1 MKKILINSI
10 LQLICVVCALNLSSC
25 QELNIDSQADFPI
38 KLETDAQPQYNVL
51 ATSPRTIVFNISS
64 NTPWKITSDK
74 EWCTPTPALS
84 STSSLISEVSLN
96 IMDNPYEESRTAT
109 LTITGDAY
117 EPETVITVVQDAKSK
132 LTVQWID
139 EKMSSG
145 ESSASF
151 KITSNKAWT
160 AISSSMWLTLDK
172 EFGESSTEPV
182 TVTATATANPGKERT
197 AKVII
202 SNGLEEQTYEVTQ
215 KGYILEFA
223 ELDVM
228 ENPFEFTG
236 NGTGTGIQ
244 PQNQKTY
251 KINANIDWKVS
262 TEASWI
268 ELTKA
273 DDNTAFTATVESE
286 YYFDTRT
293 ATISLEA
300 TDKTLGLEPIEISV
314 SQKGG
319 DVVYTEGSDYK
330 INADGHLTLNTTN
343 KVTSRFNLK
352 GGKRKLAI
360 YEWKFS
366 NVNFADT
373 RAIDLNLDGTPA
385 SHMWMGPNTNFP
397 TNSYKFQIGSKL
409 YPLIE
414 SKLTKDIINGMNTLR
429 VEIVR
434 KDGSSNNV
442 VYRVLLNNE
451 EVMEPVEMTNPY
463 SENNGYTLYF
473 GFHQSSTGTASMTI
487 SSFEVIPVE

>member
-132 LTVQWID
+132 LAVQWID

-202 SNGLEEQTYEVTQ
+202 SNGLEEQTYEVIQ